1 MKLTALLLGINAK
14 FIHSTLSLYYLKQI
28 ISSYNN
34 YNVSIL
40 ETTINNQ
47 LQETIN
53 SIIAIKPDICCIAV
67 YIWNAQ
73 YIKSLLPLLHTR
85 LPQCKIILG
94 GPQVSYTSNDW
105 LKQFPFI
112 DCIIYGAGEKSFE
125 YLANH
130 QFSTHEKIVRH
141 PNYHFNDIPFPY
153 TSEDLKNLA
162 NHYIYYESSRGCP
175 YSCSYCIS
183 SREDQKLQFK
193 DIQKVYDELDVL
205 LQHKVRMVKF
215 VDRTFNCNPT
225 HSRALF
231 IYLLDHN
238 NYHTRF
244 HFEIHPDLLFD
255 EDFEILKQV
264 PPQYFQFEIGI
275 QSIHE
280 NTLHAIQRKMN
291 REKAR
296 ENIRKLVDLQNI
308 HIHLDMICGLPYED
322 MEGVKES
329 FNAILSL
336 QPHYFQ
342 VGFLKILPGTDIDT
356 KKHEYGIEHED
367 HPPYMVIK
375 NKWISQ
381 EEMQLLHHI
390 ERVVDSLYNHHFKT
404 TSLML
409 ANFIAKDN
417 LFTIYNEIANFFQ
430 QHGFALY
437 AKSWESIAAVL
448 LEFIKQHYPEHTR
461 LATDC
466 LRWDWFVKS
475 NNKWVPPFI
484 RSSGNP
490 NTIKEMIIQQNRI
503 SKQELSL
510 NNKII
515 PISEL
520 QRSQIFIGES
530 NHFMQWRMDNHRYA
544 VKLNGQIL
552 LID

>member
-1 MKLTALLLGINAK
+1 MEPTVLLLGINAK

-28 ISSYNN
+28 IASYD
-34 YNVSIL
+34 YHGTIL
-40 ETTINNQ
+40 ETTINNPV
-47 LQETIN
+47 QETLT
-53 SIIAIKPDICCIAV
+53 SIHAIQPDVCCIAV

-73 YIKSLLPLLHTR
+73 YIKRLLPLLHVT

-94 GPQVSYTSNDW
+94 GPEVSYTSNDW

-112 DCIIYGAGEKSFE
+112 DCIVQGPGERSFE
-125 YLANH
+125 YLANL
-130 QFSTHEKIVRH
+130 QFNSHEKILRYS
-141 PNYHFNDIPFPY
+141 NYHFKDIPFPY
-153 TSEDLKNLA
+153 TSEDLKHLT

-193 DIQKVYDELDVL
+193 DIHKVYDELDVL
-205 LQHKVRMVKF
+205 LYHNVRMVKF

-238 NYHTRF
+238 NDHTQF
-244 HFEIHPDLLFD
+244 HFEIHPDLLYD

-291 REKAR
+291 WEKAM
-296 ENIRKLVDLQNI
+296 ENISKLVELQNI

-322 MEGVKES
+322 MEGIKES
-329 FNAILSL
+329 FNAIVRLK
-336 QPHYFQ
+336 PHYFQ
-342 VGFLKILPGTDIDT
+342 MGFLKILPGTDIDT
-356 KKHEYGIEHED
+356 KKYEYGIEHED
-367 HPPYMVIK
+367 NPPYTVIK
-375 NKWISQ
+375 NKWVSQ

-390 ERVVDSLYNHHFKT
+390 ERVVDRIYNHNFNT
-404 TSLML
+404 TSRML
-409 ANFIAKDN
+409 ANFIAQDN
-417 LFTIYNEIANFFQ
+417 LFDLYHEIANFFQ
-430 QHGFALY
+430 EHNFSLY
-437 AKSWESIAAVL
+437 AKSWESIAAIL
-448 LEFIKQHYPEHTR
+448 LEFIKHSYPEYTK

-484 RSSGNP
+484 RSSSNP

-510 NNKII
+510 NKTIVSINDI
-515 PISEL
+515 
-520 QRSQIFIGES
+520 QRSQIFIAES
-530 NHFMQWRMDNHRYA
+530 DHFMQWRMNNHRYA
-544 VKLNGQIL
+544 VKLNRQIL